1 MKKNAKTKDI
11 LAVYNVIKNARYS
24 KLADADK
31 IKAWKITRVLKP
43 IATKF
48 DDDTTDAR
56 EKLKP
61 EDDFDERLK
70 KAIEFERRKGANEPT
85 TDVMTDAEYGNFIA
99 KFKKYNET
107 VNNAVTEFGEKEVE
121 VEFESL
127 NEDAFG
133 KLMASNEWD
142 MQQVTLVGDFVCEQ

>member
-1 MKKNAKTKDI
+1 MKRNAKTKDV
-11 LAVYNVIKNARYS
+11 LAVYNVIKVAKYS
-24 KLADADK
+24 KLDDADK
-31 IKAWKITRVLKP
+31 IKAWKITRALKP
-43 IATKF
+43 IAEKF
-48 DDDTTDAR
+48 DEDTTDAR

-61 EDDFDERLK
+61 EGDFDERLK
-70 KAIEFERRKGANEPT
+70 KAIEFERRKNANEPT
-85 TDVMTDAEYGNFIA
+85 TDVMTDVEYGNFIA

-107 VNNAVTEFGEKEVE
+107 VNNAVKEFGEKEVE
-121 VEFESL
+121 VEFEPL